1 MSTKGEIREIR
12 LQKVIADNAVCSRR
26 EAEMLIKDGLVRVSG
41 EIAELGQKVDPSRD
55 RIVVRGKSLSMG
67 HSKEPVT
74 FMLHK
79 PKGYVCTHSDPF
91 HETTIFSLLPKE
103 LAKTKLICAGRLD
116 KDSEGLVILTNNGTM
131 ANKVMHPSKGIVKR
145 YRVML
150 DKPLDEKLISKLLKG
165 MHDEGDHLYAQRLI
179 LAKAGPKASQRLD
192 IHLDQGH
199 NREIRRLFARFG
211 YNVLKLHR
219 FQIGSLILKGLAKG
233 SFRQL
238 KKQEIDLLFKN

>member
-26 EAEMLIKDGLVRVSG
+26 EAEMLIKDGLVRVNG
-41 EIAELGQKVDPSRD
+41 KIAELGQKVDPARD
-55 RIVVRGKSLSMG
+55 MIVVRGKALSKG
-67 HSKEPVT
+67 HPKEPMV
-74 FMLHK
+74 FILFK
-79 PKGYVCTHSDPF
+79 PKGYICSHSDPY
-91 HETTIFSLLPKE
+91 HESTIFNLLPKE

-116 KDSEGLVILTNNGTM
+116 KDSEGLVVLTNDGAM
-131 ANKVMHPSKGIVKR
+131 ANKIMHPSKGIVKR

-150 DKPLDEKLISKLLKG
+150 DKPLDERIIPKILKG
-165 MHDEGDHLYAQRLI
+165 IHDDGEHLYAKRLI

-199 NREIRRLFARFG
+199 KREIRRLFERFG
-211 YNVLKLHR
+211 YNVIKLHP

-233 SFRQL
+233 SFKQL